1 VDHPR
6 KVLEDLEME
15 DLPTS
20 LEHAR
25 LAGSPVDQHKDPFD
39 RGLAAHA
46 LLEGLTLASA
56 DIGFDDLA
64 VTRLW

>member
-1 VDHPR
+1 
-6 KVLEDLEME
+6 ME